1 MQSTG
6 QTSTHDLSLTPI
18 QASVIT
24 YGILEGKENVWLRL
38 NYMEHAEERE
48 AGKAFRCV
56 LSAYF
61 DCCGYFVLGLALG
74 VRRQHVA
81 FAGACRNSS
90 STGENT
96 TSHPDQSSRSPRPS
110 AIAST

>member
-1 MQSTG
+1 
-6 QTSTHDLSLTPI
+6 
-18 QASVIT
+18 
-24 YGILEGKENVWLRL
+24 
-38 NYMEHAEERE
+38 MEHAEERE

-81 FAGACRNSS
+81 FAGACSNQHSARSIIPIWNSS